1 MFHHGRD
8 KRQFLRTDLQ
18 AREDLGGHIHHQDS
32 KDKHV
37 TTSMLVTDIGDSFR
51 FCHQNPVFF

>member
-8 KRQFLRTDLQ
+8 KRQFLQIDLQ

-32 KDKHV
+32 KDIHV
-37 TTSMLVTDIGDSFR
+37 TISMLVTDVGDEM
-51 FCHQNPVFF
+51 CW